1 MTTPAGTKY
10 RPEIDGLRAVAVV
23 AVILFHTNLGIATG
37 GYVGVDVFFVIS
49 GYLISSIILRELD
62 QKRFTFIGF
71 YERRIRRIFPAL
83 FVVLAATTVA
93 SWIILPPDQLQTYA
107 QSLVATTAFASN
119 IFFWLKSGYFGG
131 DSELF
136 PLTHM
141 WSLSVEEQYYVLFPF
156 LALIAAWGRK
166 WLLDL
171 TMTAG
176 LLLSL
181 WLCLDYA
188 PREQMMAFFLTPMRA
203 WELLFGVFVAMHEV
217 RWRAFLT
224 RPRVLG
230 GGLELAAAAMILVP
244 IVIYDSTTLFPGWSA
259 VPPVLGSALL
269 ILLTRPD
276 TIIGR
281 LLASRPF
288 VLVGL
293 MSYSAYLWHQ
303 PLYALSRM
311 QGFAE
316 HGWPAYAALIAVTF
330 ILAWLSLK
338 YVEGPFRARG
348 RFTRL
353 QIYAGFLAGSALLIA
368 IGLAGHFKLGFPERF
383 SRETLAVA
391 ASGAPSPLRDQCH
404 VEGVDA
410 RGAEGACRYFVRDTV
425 HWAVLGDS
433 HGVEVAYALAERLK
447 PAGEGVL
454 HLTFS
459 GCQAALTFESDNPG
473 CTAWMGPSV
482 TFLERDRQITD
493 VILAFRHSAYLFG
506 DQTRSYPR
514 VPNEA
519 KPNFLT
525 DLPADVARDRYVASL
540 TEIVRRLTA
549 SGKRVHVMMPVPD
562 LPTHVER
569 YIFTG
574 DPDDPARQTGTSLT
588 FYRDRNAFILPVLH
602 ELDTMPN
609 VSLIDPTRAVCG
621 PRDCVSLIGGRAMYF
636 DDNHFSVEGARRF
649 LATEVARGALVLPTA
664 PAVPAATEAADAR

>member
-1 MTTPAGTKY
+1 MTMPGGTKY

-49 GYLISSIILRELD
+49 GYLISAIILRELD

-83 FVVLAATTVA
+83 FVVLVATTIA
-93 SWIILPPDQLQTYA
+93 SWLILPPNQLQTYA

-141 WSLSVEEQYYVLFPF
+141 WSLSVEEQYYIAFPF
-156 LALIAAWGRK
+156 LAIVAAWGRK
-166 WLLDL
+166 WLLDVAMGAAL
-171 TMTAG
+171 LG
-176 LLLSL
+176 SLLL
-181 WLCLDYA
+181 CLYFA
-188 PREQMMAFFLTPMRA
+188 PRDQMLTFFLTPMRA
-203 WELLFGVFVAMHEV
+203 WELLFGVFVAMHET
-217 RWRAFLT
+217 RWRAVLT
-224 RPRVLG
+224 RPRFLSS
-230 GGLELAAAAMILVP
+230 GLELAAVAMILVP
-244 IVIYDSTTLFPGWSA
+244 IVLYDSTTLFPGWSA

-269 ILLTRPD
+269 ILLARPD
-276 TIIGR
+276 TLVGR
-281 LLASRPF
+281 VLASRPF

-303 PLYALSRM
+303 PLFALSRM

-316 HGWPAYAALIAVTF
+316 HGWPAYAVLIAVTF
-330 ILAWLSLK
+330 ALAWLSLK
-338 YVEGPFRARG
+338 YVEGPFRARDG
-348 RFTRL
+348 FTRL
-353 QIYAGFLAGSALLIA
+353 QIYAGFFAGSTLLIA

-383 SRETLAVA
+383 DRETLAVA
-391 ASGAPSPLRDQCH
+391 ASGAPSPNRDACH

-410 RGAEGACRYFVRDTV
+410 RDPAEACRYFVSDKV

-447 PAGEGVL
+447 PANEGVL

-459 GCQAALTFESDNPG
+459 GCQAALTFESANPG
-473 CTAWMGPSV
+473 CSAWMGKAV
-482 TFLERDRQITD
+482 TFVEQDRQITD
-493 VILAFRHSAYLFG
+493 VILVFRHSFYLYG
-506 DQTRSYPR
+506 DQTRTYPR
-514 VPNEA
+514 VPSD

-525 DLPADVARDRYVASL
+525 DLAPDDARARYVDSL
-540 TEIVRRLTA
+540 TDIVRRLTA
-549 SGKRVHVMMPVPD
+549 SGKRVHVMLPIPD

-574 DPDDPARQTGTSLT
+574 DRNDPDRQTGTSMA
-588 FYRDRNAFILPVLH
+588 FYQERNAFILPVLQR
-602 ELDTMPN
+602 LDAMPG
-609 VSLIDPTRAVCG
+609 VSLLEPARAVCG
-621 PRDCVSLIGGRAMYF
+621 PLVCGSLIDGRAMYF
-636 DDNHFSVEGARRF
+636 DDNHFSAEGARRF
-649 LATEVARGALVLPTA
+649 LATEVGRGALTLP
-664 PAVPAATEAADAR
+664 PAAPTPAGATDGR